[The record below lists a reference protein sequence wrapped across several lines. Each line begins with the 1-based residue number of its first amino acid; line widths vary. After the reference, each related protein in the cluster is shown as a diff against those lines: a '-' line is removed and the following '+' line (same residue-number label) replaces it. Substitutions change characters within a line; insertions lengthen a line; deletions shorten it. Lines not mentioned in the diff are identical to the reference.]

1 MFIIWQRDGLEDDSI
16 VSANNSVESWFLLIL
31 GAVYEMLFTRLI
43 VVFELCRD
51 ETTPSLFT
59 CPPTGFNRTL
69 FSFRSSFYLRTL
81 LLCNKE
87 PTRPRTLPTTGNPL
101 RQLWICTVLLLI
113 GNKSNL
119 FYSPPNVLFGWLQT
133 ESVIALSLVLHAV
146 NNNNMWLYCVGVGV
160 TRDCCTMIPPQPV
173 STQCRWIESCDKISR
188 A

>member
-1 MFIIWQRDGLEDDSI
+1 MDWRMIQ
-16 VSANNSVESWFLLIL
+16 
-31 GAVYEMLFTRLI
+31 
-43 VVFELCRD
+43 LCRQTIPLNPD
-51 ETTPSLFT
+51 FFSTWGRSIKCCSPDLSLFSSFAETRQPLPSLSTHST

-87 PTRPRTLPTTGNPL
+87 PTRPRTLPTTDNPL

-146 NNNNMWLYCVGVGV
+146 NNNNNMWLYCVGVGV